1 MIIDEKISK
10 ILEQDVPEVI
20 QQIDEIN
27 DGILQVTDVV
37 EKLIQQV
44 KGDKLIT
51 DKGLSILD
59 VKNQMM
65 LNYLINLSYII
76 GQKCNG
82 KSIEDDPAIER
93 LAEIRT
99 VLERIRPIDQKLKYQ
114 IEKFVK
120 ISLTG
125 TSDKNDPSHFRANP
139 ANMMSG
145 LGGSDDESGSDD
157 NDEGGTDDK
166 GSTKKEDKKK
176 GIYVPPKLAAVYYDD
191 DENEATKKQKLQE
204 RARKRALHS
213 SVIQELREEYLDT
226 PTEVVHSN
234 SLKVTVSKQQRAK
247 TEYEENYFTRLPISR
262 KEKHRGHQVT
272 TVGNLGDQLTHFED
286 IRALEGDIDPVNRK
300 KRKLK
305 SNPKKKKGFKKRK
318 TFH

>member
-1 MIIDEKISK
+1 MTIDEKVNK
-10 ILEQDVPEVI
+10 ILEQDAREAV
-20 QQIDEIN
+20 QQISEIN
-27 DGILQVTDVV
+27 EGVIQVTDVV

-44 KGDKLIT
+44 KDDKLIT
-51 DKGLSILD
+51 DKGLNILD
-59 VKNQMM
+59 VKNHMM
-65 LNYLINLSYII
+65 LNYLMNLCYLI
-76 GQKCNG
+76 GRKCTG
-82 KSIEDDPAIER
+82 KSIEGDSAVER
-93 LAEIRT
+93 LIEIRT

-120 ISLTG
+120 IALTG
-125 TSDKNDPSHFRANP
+125 TSDKNDPSRFRANP

-157 NDEGGTDDK
+157 EGGS
-166 GSTKKEDKKK
+166 GNEGTKKGDKKK

-191 DENEATKKQKLQE
+191 DDNEATRKQKLQE

-213 SVIQELREEYLDT
+213 SVIQELRDEYLDT

-234 SLKVTVSKQQRAK
+234 AMKATISKQQRAK
-247 TEYEENYFTRLPISR
+247 TEYEENYFTRLTTSR
-262 KEKHRGHQVT
+262 KEKHRGHQMT

-286 IRALEGDIDPVNRK
+286 IQALEGDIDPVNRK

-305 SNPKKKKGFKKRK
+305 GAPKKKKGFKKK
-318 TFH
+318 KFH